1 MNLQF
6 KNFSLR
12 SLLVKMLAYAV
23 IFYLLII
30 LASISITGYIF
41 LNLSNYSSRIEQ
53 TIYKHT
59 GYKLQTGSIQT
70 KLNNAYLPEVIIKD
84 ILLVNPVNKK
94 QQLHLKSLDFVFS
107 YSSIWDLEPIFNQ
120 IYVDG
125 AELSI
130 EYDPVGSIIVNG
142 VDVNNPD
149 KQTLENTKN
158 SPIDIERWLLKQGNV
173 TLDHINLKYHDLKN
187 GLPEMEFK
195 NIKVGL
201 ERSLWDRHRL
211 YVDFFGKSYLNLL
224 EAELSWQ
231 GGKFEHWN
239 HWEKA
244 DLRVQSING
253 ENNLLSSL
261 SQFIPGLNPA
271 DKFNATTAL
280 KASMKKGQLQELY
293 ANFDVNNFQ
302 LALADADL
310 VNFPKLGGNINVKL
324 LNNSYYSI
332 QANNLM
338 VVTSAGY
345 LFNNAKIT
353 GSYSINKS
361 GYLELSNTNL
371 VAINNLLSVFE
382 ATDGMSI
389 DGTINSV
396 KYNWEGAISKPS
408 DYKLQAD
415 FHDISFSSASPDYPS
430 LSHVSGDVSIGKKH
444 GSLNLILQNSV
455 FLYDKLFLIPY
466 EFKSLSSKI
475 DWNLTPQN
483 QLNISMHKTDLE
495 TKDFKATMDGS
506 YHNDP
511 LNPSSSGYLAMN
523 AHVDR
528 VKTSKVGD
536 YLPKSIPMSVHEWLN
551 MGLAGGDG
559 ANANMVLKGPL
570 DSFPFKDG
578 KGLFYITADV
588 DNGKVQYV
596 KDWPPLENV
605 YGKFILKNTNIT
617 VKAASGRIQGNY
629 LDPTVVVIPDYSA
642 PDGVY
647 LTADGHAHGST
658 ANFMEYLKNTPVNE
672 IIGKLPEKITAT
684 GDGVVKLYLK
694 VPFKEPKHTE
704 VKGVYHFENNTILFD
719 LPIPKLSAVNGDL
732 GFSQHGVEISDLKA
746 EAFASKANLYSSI
759 SKDGKMNFKVVAPKL
774 NYLAVTDF
782 YLSPFSALISGAADT
797 QINFVI
803 AKHGL
808 EQLNAQSNLVGVKLA
823 GPIPIAKESSVAS
836 SLALNLKPV
845 VGDGTMISWQYGDA
859 LRGQQFF
866 PSKGAI
872 TKGQI
877 AVGNVSSY
885 LSDPDSSALTT
896 VNVNLPTVDLL
907 EWIGEVNTVLKTIK
921 HEKLINESTDLS
933 SLDASVAG
941 TRTSNNK
948 VKRMFLPMQVQV
960 SSDQFKFGKIDLGS
974 GSANVVADGRHTY
987 FNMYTPIVS
996 GVGDLVYAQDRLK
1009 LTLDKYML
1017 FKKLNKIAP
1026 RSGESEHKIN
1036 FVNGSDKVT
1045 KAKLPDIDL
1054 IITNLFYQNHSLGT
1068 LDAKLIQRGNDL
1080 LIESGSLSSKQAV
1093 INFSATNACFGC
1105 GRDASFVDF
1114 RANAQIYNLG
1124 DLIYNL
1130 DLGRVISDGHGT
1142 VNASF
1147 QWNGGFQDFNILQT
1161 VGSIN
1166 ADISSGK
1173 FLQVDPGVLGGLM
1186 SIINLQGIFEFSTGD
1201 LKDIFK
1207 KGFFFNSLKLNVDI
1221 LTSLIE
1227 LKNLSMS
1234 GPMANVSSFGK
1245 ANFANNSVDAYVSV
1259 APKLGV
1265 VVALTAGV
1273 VTLNPLVGV
1282 AVYLGEL
1289 VFGDPQNKL
1298 FTFGYHVT
1306 GSLKKPKV
1314 VRTQVTEQIVKNV
1327 NATVGN

>member
-12 SLLVKMLAYAV
+12 SLLVKILAYAA
-23 IFYLLII
+23 IFYLVII

-41 LNLSNYSSRIEQ
+41 FNLDNYSSRIEQ

-59 GYKLQTGSIQT
+59 GYKLQAGSIQT
-70 KLNNAYLPEVIIKD
+70 KLNSAYLPEVIIKD

-94 QQLHLKSLDFVFS
+94 QQLHVKSLDFVFS
-107 YSSIWDLEPIFNQ
+107 YSSLWDLEPIFNH

-125 AELSI
+125 TELSV
-130 EYDPVGSIIVNG
+130 EYDPDGSIILNG
-142 VDVNNPD
+142 INVNNPD

-158 SPIDIERWLLKQGNV
+158 SSIDIERWLLKQGSI

-187 GLPEMEFK
+187 GLPEMELK
-195 NIKVGL
+195 NIKIGL
-201 ERSLWDRHRL
+201 ERNLWDKHRL

-224 EAELSWQ
+224 EAELNWQ
-231 GGKFEHWN
+231 GGKFEQWSHWG
-239 HWEKA
+239 KA
-244 DLRVQSING
+244 DLRVQSLNG

-271 DKFNATTAL
+271 DRFNATTAL

-353 GSYSINKS
+353 GSYLVNKS
-361 GYLELSNTNL
+361 GSLELSNTNL
-371 VAINNLLSVFE
+371 VAINNLLSVFD
-382 ATDGMSI
+382 ATAGMSI

-396 KYNWEGAISKPS
+396 KYNWEGAMSKPS
-408 DYKLQAD
+408 DYNLQAD
-415 FHDISFSSASPDYPS
+415 FHDISFSSTSPDYPS
-430 LSHVSGDVSIGKKH
+430 LSHVSGDINIGKKQ
-444 GSLNLILQNSV
+444 GTLNLVLKDSV

-466 EFKSLSSKI
+466 EFKNLKSKI
-475 DWNLTPQN
+475 DWHISPQN
-483 QLNISMHKTDLE
+483 QLSIIMHKTNFE
-495 TKDFKATMDGS
+495 TKDFKATMDAN

-511 LNPSSSGYLAMN
+511 LQPDSTGYLAMN

-551 MGLAGGDG
+551 MGLVGGDG
-559 ANANMVLKGPL
+559 ANANMILKGPL
-570 DSFPFKDG
+570 DSFPFQDG
-578 KGLFYITADV
+578 KGLFYITADI
-588 DNGKVQYV
+588 DNAKLQYV
-596 KDWPPLENV
+596 KDWPPLENI
-605 YGKFILKNTNIT
+605 YGQFILKNTNIT
-617 VKAASGRIQGNY
+617 IKAKSGRVQNNY

-642 PDGVY
+642 PGGVY

-658 ANFMEYLKNTPVNE
+658 ANFMEYLKNTPINQ
-672 IIGKLPEKITAT
+672 IIGKLPEKITTT

-719 LPIPKLSAVNGDL
+719 LPIPELSAVNGDL
-732 GFSQHGVEISDLKA
+732 GFSQHGVEISDLQA
-746 EAFASKANLYSSI
+746 EAFSSKANLYSSI

-797 QINFVI
+797 QVNFI
-803 AKHGL
+803 IGKHGL
-808 EQLNAQSNLVGVKLA
+808 EQLTAQSNLAGVKLV
-823 GPIPIAKESSVAS
+823 GPAPIAKESSTIS
-836 SLALNLKPV
+836 SLSLNLKPV
-845 VGDGTMISWQYGDA
+845 VGDGMMINWQYGDV
-859 LRGQQFF
+859 LHGQQIF
-866 PSKGAI
+866 PSKGTF

-877 AVGNVSSY
+877 AIGNVNSY
-885 LSDPDSSALTT
+885 LSDADSTALTT

-907 EWIGEVNTVLKTIK
+907 EWITQINTVLKTVK
-921 HEKLINESTDLS
+921 REKSINRSDSLS
-933 SLDASVAG
+933 ALDASAVL
-941 TRTSNNK
+941 TKSSDK
-948 VKRMFLPMQVQV
+948 KIKRMFLPIQVQV
-960 SSDQFKFGKIDLGS
+960 SSDQFKFGKINLGS
-974 GSANVVADGRHTY
+974 GSANVIADGRHTY

-996 GVGDLVYAQDRLK
+996 GVGDLVYAQNNLK
-1009 LTLDKYML
+1009 LVLDKYML
-1017 FKKLNKIAP
+1017 FKKLNKIVP
-1026 RSGESEHKIN
+1026 NSGESNHKIN
-1036 FVNGSDKVT
+1036 FVNGSDKT
-1045 KAKLPDIDL
+1045 TNAKLPDIDL
-1054 IITNLFYQNHSLGT
+1054 KITNLFYQNHNLGI
-1068 LDAKLIQRGNDL
+1068 LNAKLMQRGNDL
-1080 LIESGSLSSKQAV
+1080 LIESGSLSSNQAI
-1093 INFSATNACFGC
+1093 INFRATNSCFGC

-1114 RANAQIYNLG
+1114 RANAQINNLG

-1130 DLGRVISDGHGT
+1130 DLGRIIGNGHGT
-1142 VNASF
+1142 ASASF

-1173 FLQVDPGVLGGLM
+1173 FLKVDLGVLGGLM
-1186 SIINLQGIFEFSTGD
+1186 SIINLQGVFEFSTGD

-1227 LKNLSMS
+1227 LKNMSMS
-1234 GPMANVSSFGK
+1234 GPMANVNSFGK

>member
-12 SLLVKMLAYAV
+12 SLLVKIVAYAA
-23 IFYLLII
+23 IFYLVII
-30 LASISITGYIF
+30 IASIAITGYIF
-41 LNLSNYSSRIEQ
+41 LNLSDYSSRIEQ

-70 KLNNAYLPEVIIKD
+70 KLNNTYLPEIIIKD

-94 QQLHLKSLDFVFS
+94 QQLHIKSLDFVFS
-107 YSSIWDLEPIFNQ
+107 YTSIWDLEPVFNK
-120 IYVDG
+120 IYIDG
-125 AELSI
+125 AEISV
-130 EYDPVGSIIVNG
+130 EYDPTGSIIVNG

-158 SPIDIERWLLKQGNV
+158 SPIDVERWLLKQGSI

-187 GLPEMEFK
+187 SLPEMEFK

-201 ERSLWDRHRL
+201 EKHLWDNHRL
-211 YVDFFGKSYLNLL
+211 YIDFFGRSYQNLL
-224 EAELSWQ
+224 EAELSWR
-231 GGKFEHWN
+231 GGKFEHWSSWK
-239 HWEKA
+239 HA
-244 DLRVQSING
+244 DLRVQSVNG
-253 ENNLLSSL
+253 ENSLFSSL
-261 SQFIPGLNPA
+261 TQFIPGINSA

-280 KASMKKGQLQELY
+280 KASMENGQLQDLS

-302 LALADADL
+302 LALTDADL
-310 VNFPKLGGNINVKL
+310 VNFPKLGGQLDIKL
-324 LNNSYYSI
+324 FNNSYYSI
-332 QANNLM
+332 RANNLM

-345 LFNNAKIT
+345 LFDNAKIT
-353 GSYSINKS
+353 GSYVVNKS

-371 VAINNLLSVFE
+371 VAINNLLSVFD

-396 KYNWEGAISKPS
+396 KYNWDGAFSKPS
-408 DYKLQAD
+408 DYKLQAN

-430 LSHVSGDVSIGKKH
+430 LSHVSGDISVGKKQ
-444 GSLNLILQNSV
+444 GALNLILQNSV

-466 EFKSLSSKI
+466 EFKSLNSKI
-475 DWNLTPQN
+475 DWSITSQN
-483 QLNISMHKTDLE
+483 QLNIIMHKTDLE

-511 LNPSSSGYLAMN
+511 LHPDSSGYLAMN

-559 ANANMVLKGPL
+559 ANANMILKGPL
-570 DSFPFKDG
+570 DSFPFQDG

-588 DNGKVQYV
+588 DNAKLQYV

-617 VKAASGRIQGNY
+617 VKAASGRIQNNY
-629 LDPTVVVIPDYSA
+629 LDPTLVVIPDYSA

-658 ANFMEYLKNTPVNE
+658 ANFMEYLKNTPINE
-672 IIGKLPEKITAT
+672 IIGKLPEKITTT
-684 GDGVVKLYLK
+684 GDGIVKLYLK
-694 VPFKEPKHTE
+694 VPFKEPKRTE
-704 VKGVYHFENNTILFD
+704 VKGTYSFENNSILFD
-719 LPIPKLSAVNGDL
+719 LPVPELTAVNGDL
-732 GFSQHGVEISDLKA
+732 GFSQHGVEISDLHA
-746 EAFASKANLYSSI
+746 NAFGSKANLYSTI
-759 SKDGKMNFKVVAPKL
+759 SKDGKMNFKVIVPSL
-774 NYLAVTDF
+774 NYQEVSKF
-782 YLSPFSALISGAADT
+782 YLRPFSGLVSGAADT
-797 QINFVI
+797 EINFVI

-808 EQLNAQSNLVGVKLA
+808 EQLSAQSALRGVKLIA
-823 GPIPIAKESSVAS
+823 PEPLAKESSTTS
-836 SLALNLKPV
+836 SLTLNLTPIAN
-845 VGDGTMISWQYGDA
+845 DGTVINWQYGDA

-866 PSKGAI
+866 PAKGAL

-877 AVGNVSSY
+877 AVGNGTTY
-885 LSDPDSSALTT
+885 LSDADNSALIT
-896 VNVNLPTVDLL
+896 VNVNLATVDLL
-907 EWIGEVNTVLKTIK
+907 EWITEVNTVIKTIK
-921 HEKLINESTDLS
+921 QEKLINESGDLS
-933 SLDASVAG
+933 ALDSSAASAKLTG
-941 TRTSNNK
+941 K
-948 VKRMFLPMQVQV
+948 KPGKLFLPIQVQV
-960 SSDQFKFGKIDLGS
+960 SSNQFKFGKIDLEA
-974 GSANVVADGRHTY
+974 GSANVFADGRHTY

-996 GVGDLVYAQDRLK
+996 GMGDLIYAQDKLK

-1017 FKKLNKIAP
+1017 FKKLNKLNSDSI
-1026 RSGESEHKIN
+1026 ESSHKIN

-1045 KAKLPDIDL
+1045 KAKIPDIDL
-1054 IITNLFYQNHSLGT
+1054 KIANLFYQNHSLGT
-1068 LDAKLIQRGNDL
+1068 LDAKLKQRGNDL
-1080 LIESGSLSSKQAV
+1080 LIESGSLSSSQAL
-1093 INFSATNACFGC
+1093 ISFSAVNACFGC
-1105 GRDASFVDF
+1105 GRDASYVDF
-1114 RANAQIYNLG
+1114 NASAKITNLG
-1124 DLIYNL
+1124 DLAYNL
-1130 DLGRVISDGHGT
+1130 DLGRIIGNGRGT
-1142 VNASF
+1142 INASL

-1201 LKDIFK
+1201 LQDIFK
-1207 KGFFFNSLKLNVDI
+1207 KGFFFNSLTLNVDI

-1227 LKNLSMS
+1227 LKNMSMS
-1234 GPMANVSSFGK
+1234 GPMANVNSFGK

-1306 GSLKKPKV
+1306 SSLKKPKV